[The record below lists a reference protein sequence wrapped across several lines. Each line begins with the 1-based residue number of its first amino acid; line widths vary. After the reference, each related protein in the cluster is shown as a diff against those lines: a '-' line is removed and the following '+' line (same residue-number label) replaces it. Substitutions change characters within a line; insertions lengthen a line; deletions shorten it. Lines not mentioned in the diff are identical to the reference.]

1 MTVYQ
6 LNRPEI
12 VTIISYCDTLAANE
26 KLEVYEFGK
35 NCDLVLHIYKDEDYN
50 RKTGEYNL
58 VAIHTAKNGT
68 FVDDTEDIFVT
79 DGSLERELKRIYQY
93 KDFGTL

>member
-1 MTVYQ
+1 MKSLRFTSSG
-6 LNRPEI
+6 E
-12 VTIISYCDTLAANE
+12 
-26 KLEVYEFGK
+26 

-50 RKTGEYNL
+50 QKTREYNL

-79 DGSLERELKRIYQY
+79 DGSLERELEQNLGAHSTSSTK
-93 KDFGTL
+93 